1 MENNLSKLKKFC
13 EKKKIDGYILTTFDE
28 YLNEYVPETK
38 KRIKFLTNFSGSNG
52 IFFFINK
59 VFLFFTDGRYL
70 IQAKKEL
77 PKNFKIFDIAKK
89 NIFEWID
96 EKLKYQKYKIQLD
109 SRINKIAFVER
120 LSQTFKETKSKL
132 IIGNSILVDQIIKK
146 ETKIITSKAF
156 FLPKKYT
163 GFSAKFKIKMLK
175 KKLVGFDCLVITSP
189 ESVSWLLNIRGFD
202 LMFTP
207 LVLCRMIISIKGKDQ
222 LFINKTKMNKTSLK
236 RLNKLGIQVIEE
248 DNIDIEIKKISKNNK
263 VLMDKDSPFY
273 FCDLLKM
280 NNLNFTLGIDPCK
293 RLKAIKNDIEISN
306 SKRIHIIDGVAL
318 VKFFYWLSTKA
329 QKNSFN
335 EFEISKKLE
344 QFRNQNTEFKSLSFP
359 TISAVGSNGAIIH
372 YEPNKY
378 DSKRLTQGKLFL
390 CDSGAQYFGGTT
402 DVTRTVLI
410 GDKCYTNKIK
420 EHYTNVLTGHINI
433 SMAKFP
439 MNTSG
444 GQLDAM
450 GRYALWQRGLDYN
463 HGTGHGVGSYLSV
476 HEGPQS
482 ISKSTIN
489 EPLKKGMIISNEPG
503 YYREGSF
510 GIRIENL
517 IFVKDSKYEN
527 FLEFETL
534 TMFPY
539 ERDLIDL
546 SKLSRTHIDWL
557 NKYHKSV
564 FQNLKK
570 FLDTDTRKWLFE
582 KTLPI

>member
-1 MENNLSKLKKFC
+1 MC
-13 EKKKIDGYILTTFDE
+13 I
-28 YLNEYVPETK
+28 
-38 KRIKFLTNFSGSNG
+38 R
-52 IFFFINK
+52 
-59 VFLFFTDGRYL
+59 
-70 IQAKKEL
+70 
-77 PKNFKIFDIAKK
+77 
-89 NIFEWID
+89 
-96 EKLKYQKYKIQLD
+96 D
-109 SRINKIAFVER
+109 S
-120 LSQTFKETKSKL
+120 
-132 IIGNSILVDQIIKK
+132 
-146 ETKIITSKAF
+146 
-156 FLPKKYT
+156 
-163 GFSAKFKIKMLK
+163 
-175 KKLVGFDCLVITSP
+175 
-189 ESVSWLLNIRGFD
+189 
-202 LMFTP
+202 
-207 LVLCRMIISIKGKDQ
+207 
-222 LFINKTKMNKTSLK
+222 
-236 RLNKLGIQVIEE
+236 
-248 DNIDIEIKKISKNNK
+248 
-263 VLMDKDSPFY
+263 
-273 FCDLLKM
+273 
-280 NNLNFTLGIDPCK
+280 
-293 RLKAIKNDIEISN
+293 
-306 SKRIHIIDGVAL
+306 
-318 VKFFYWLSTKA
+318 
-329 QKNSFN
+329 
-335 EFEISKKLE
+335 
-344 QFRNQNTEFKSLSFP
+344 
-359 TISAVGSNGAIIH
+359 
-372 YEPNKY
+372 
-378 DSKRLTQGKLFL
+378 
-390 CDSGAQYFGGTT
+390 
-402 DVTRTVLI
+402 
-410 GDKCYTNKIK
+410 
-420 EHYTNVLTGHINI
+420 NI

-482 ISKSTIN
+482 ISKSIIN